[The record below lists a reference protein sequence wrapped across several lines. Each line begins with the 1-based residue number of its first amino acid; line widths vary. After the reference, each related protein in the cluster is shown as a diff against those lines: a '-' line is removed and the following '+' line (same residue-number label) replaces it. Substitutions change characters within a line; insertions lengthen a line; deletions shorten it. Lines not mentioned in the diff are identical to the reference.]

1 MGQFFV
7 FFLVLLFFR
16 ALLVSCGFRW
26 MGHFFVF
33 FLADYL
39 LVAAPVVVTAFLVVV
54 LVVLVVVLSVLVG
67 AWVVREGGGL
77 LTWRVRCEQLCRV

>member
-7 FFLVLLFFR
+7 FFWCFFFR
-16 ALLVSCGFRW
+16 ALLGGCGFRW

-39 LVAAPVVVTAFLVVV
+39 LVAAPVVVLA
-54 LVVLVVVLSVLVG
+54 VLVG

-77 LTWRVRCEQLCRV
+77 LTWRVRCGLLCRV

>member
-1 MGQFFV
+1 MITLGD
-7 FFLVLLFFR
+7 
-16 ALLVSCGFRW
+16 GNIW

-39 LVAAPVVVTAFLVVV
+39 LAAAPVVVLA
-54 LVVLVVVLSVLVG
+54 VLVG

-77 LTWRVRCEQLCRV
+77 LTWRVRCGLLFRV

>member
-1 MGQFFV
+1 MAETDGTVFC

-16 ALLVSCGFRW
+16 ALLVGCGFRW

-39 LVAAPVVVTAFLVVV
+39 LVAAPVVVLA
-54 LVVLVVVLSVLVG
+54 VLVG

-77 LTWRVRCEQLCRV
+77 LTWRVRCGLLCRV

>member
-7 FFLVLLFFR
+7 FFWCFYFFLVLL
-16 ALLVSCGFRW
+16 VGCGFRW
-26 MGHFFVF
+26 MGLFFVF

-39 LVAAPVVVTAFLVVV
+39 LVAAPVVVLA
-54 LVVLVVVLSVLVG
+54 VLVG

-77 LTWRVRCEQLCRV
+77 LTWRVRCGLLCRV